1 MYSSNICFQHAA
13 CTLAVSVITPSRSSR
28 TASYRSLLKARS
40 FSDRRVDR
48 SPLASLIV
56 SSSHLLF
63 IVDRRPLIS
72 EGPVPDLHSGYIA
85 VIAKDAQGAGIEQ
98 EMLASAGGQPD
109 PPCHQGAQHVSV
121 GKQRDVAIG
130 TPRSRNHPIH
140 PRTHLLWHLTARASI
155 PKDQPARRHL
165 MDLLRRQS
173 LILAVIPLG
182 EVGSDAAPAANSR
195 QFAGLPRPRHR
206 AAQNDSEGLLGEHR
220 PHPLGE
226 PAPIV
231 GQRDI
236 RRPGVLPA
244 EAPPGFPM
252 PDCKD
257 VHSRLLTVRRCRPQ
271 SNARPRKPL
280 PAPTSSRLSRAC
292 RRRSGR

>member
-28 TASYRSLLKARS
+28 TASYRSLPKARS

-48 SPLASLIV
+48 SPCASLIV
-56 SSSHLLF
+56 SSSHILF
-63 IVDRRPLIS
+63 IVDRCPLTS

-85 VIAKDAQGAGIEQ
+85 VIAKDTQGAGIEQ

-121 GKQRDVAIG
+121 GKQRNVAIG
-130 TPRSRNHPIH
+130 APRSRNHPIH
-140 PRTHLLWHLTARASI
+140 PRTHLLWRLTARASI
-155 PKDQPARRHL
+155 PEDQPARRHV

-182 EVGSDAAPAANSR
+182 EVGINDGHIAKPR
-195 QFAGLPRPRHR
+195 QRAGLPRTSRR
-206 AAQNDSEGLLGEHR
+206 AAQNDSEGRRVEHR

-244 EAPPGFPM
+244 EAPLGFPM

-257 VHSRLLTVRRCRPQ
+257 VHARLLTVRRCRPQ
-271 SNARPRKPL
+271 WNAPPRKPL
-280 PAPTSSRLSRAC
+280 PVPTSSR
-292 RRRSGR
+292 